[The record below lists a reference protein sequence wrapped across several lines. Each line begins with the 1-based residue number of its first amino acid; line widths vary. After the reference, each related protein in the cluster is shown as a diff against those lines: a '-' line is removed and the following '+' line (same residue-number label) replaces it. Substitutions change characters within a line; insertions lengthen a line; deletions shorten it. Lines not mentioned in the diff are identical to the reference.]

1 MADLHPC
8 GTTTGYYRHWH
19 AKEPA
24 CRGCKTAVAVYQNQ
38 RRRAAGMKPRTA
50 PMCGTDSGYSLHMR
64 NRDDPCRLCKDAH
77 AAYRNAWIEAKH
89 RRARRGTI
97 PAVIGDYVETYG
109 PMDLRELVLLIRLRH
124 DIGEA
129 SIRRAVARM
138 LNDGRLT
145 RGVDIV
151 TDDGRP
157 AALPRC
163 VTDESVGYPVQLE
176 AGWVA

>member
-1 MADLHPC
+1 MTVDLHPC

-24 CRGCKTAVAVYQNQ
+24 CRGCKTAVAVYQNR

-64 NRDDPCRLCKDAH
+64 NRTIPCRLCKDAH

-97 PAVIGDYVETYG
+97 PAARRRRFWYTATA
-109 PMDLRELVLLIRLRH
+109 VLHLWH
-124 DIGEA
+124 
-129 SIRRAVARM
+129 
-138 LNDGRLT
+138 
-145 RGVDIV
+145 
-151 TDDGRP
+151 
-157 AALPRC
+157 
-163 VTDESVGYPVQLE
+163 
-176 AGWVA
+176 AGSLACQWR